1 MGSGGLASGS
11 LRPKTLLKAYP
22 LAMKISTGYG
32 GLLLTLVVAACHGLA
47 IPANDAKEDNHD
59 RDLSSLGGGNI
70 LRSLDVLP
78 TYEQLVEARQL
89 SQLGGG
95 NILRDLSALGGGNI
109 LRSLQDA
116 PPPHHRMN
124 NAKRTSFDLIDS
136 HRGFGRFVKRGM
148 FDPIDNGAGFG
159 RFVKRTPFDLIDQA
173 AGFGRRF

>member
-1 MGSGGLASGS
+1 
-11 LRPKTLLKAYP
+11 
-22 LAMKISTGYG
+22 MKIGIGYVV
-32 GLLLTLVVAACHGLA
+32 GLLLTLVAAACNGLA
-47 IPANDAKEDNHD
+47 IPSNDAKEENHD
-59 RDLSSLGGGNI
+59 RDLISLGGGNI

-116 PPPHHRMN
+116 PARPHHRMN

-173 AGFGRRF
+173 AGFGRRFV

>member
-1 MGSGGLASGS
+1 
-11 LRPKTLLKAYP
+11 
-22 LAMKISTGYG
+22 MKISISYG
-32 GLLLTLVVAACHGLA
+32 VGLFLTFVVAACHGLA

-70 LRSLDVLP
+70 LRSILP

-116 PPPHHRMN
+116 PAPHHRMN

-173 AGFGRRF
+173 AGFGRRFV